1 MKRLMA
7 LLLCLMLS
15 VMLLASCGG
24 GEKTP
29 EQLIEDA
36 FDATDKVDCIEY
48 TMDLTITYDM
58 GEGQSMSM
66 PMTVLTKI
74 TDLKS
79 ESPKIYMEVAMTE
92 EDGDTETGTLYL
104 EGDWMYI
111 TSEYGD
117 ETTSYKVPAEYSAE
131 FGLDSYM
138 ADFDTLFAD
147 FPSDLFDGV
156 TATSNDDGSKTVA
169 LSLTAE
175 QMQTVFAELAAALT
189 EGEFGEMDEGVSLSF
204 EPASIEISV
213 KNGLVSNYK
222 FDLALS
228 MTMDMDGDPATT
240 GDVMT
245 VGMSF
250 AYDIDITKTSGVTI
264 TPPEGYLDFEDASQ
278 LLD

>member
-1 MKRLMA
+1 MKRMMA

-74 TDLKS
+74 TDIKS
-79 ESPKIYMEVAMTE
+79 ESPKIYMEVAMVE
-92 EDGDTETGTLYL
+92 EDGDSETGTLYL
-104 EGDWMYI
+104 EGDWMYFA
-111 TSEYGD
+111 GD
-117 ETTSYKVPAEYSAE
+117 DMDSYKLPVEYSAE
-131 FGLDSYM
+131 VGLDSYM

-189 EGEFGEMDEGVSLSF
+189 EGEFGEMEEGVSLSF

-228 MTMDMDGDPATT
+228 VTMDLDGDPATT
-240 GDVMT
+240 EDAMT

-278 LLD
+278 MLD